1 MKVSQLDYTGVLLTF
16 NEKHV
21 RVISPNLI
29 EAADGRKFD
38 ISNEDSPFVG
48 DHSDPGHIGS
58 ILYSEVHVVGT
69 AYAVTVQVGQKQL
82 CFASGSVHSDKPA
95 DEGDITKLAEF
106 LKPKERRIQAM
117 QTHTPPSESFDSMSR
132 FKRDALYAALVFQG
146 LIPDKIEE
154 AGFEFI
160 YIYNV
165 ALECWIGL
173 AFKDMPEDQGKSIL
187 STIST
192 ADHLQATLAAY
203 EAHGTVCFTGDDMIN
218 VIEMTV
224 LKAYLY
230 TENQNA

>member
-1 MKVSQLDYTGVLLTF
+1 MQINTLDYTGILLNF
-16 NEKHV
+16 NEKHI
-21 RVISPNLI
+21 RVITDTLVEI
-29 EAADGRKFD
+29 HDGRKFD
-38 ISNEDSPFVG
+38 IPKSDTPFDG
-48 DHSDPGHIGS
+48 QSGA
-58 ILYSEVHVVGT
+58 ILYAEVHVVGNT
-69 AYAVTVQVGQKQL
+69 YAISVNVG
-82 CFASGSVHSDKPA
+82 GVHAFINHGPVHKEVPENPSDI
-95 DEGDITKLAEF
+95 DKLAE
-106 LKPKERRIQAM
+106 LIKPKDTRMKPQCEVDM
-117 QTHTPPSESFDSMSR
+117 SVESFESMSR
-132 FKRDALYAALVFQG
+132 FKRDALYATLVFQG

-187 STIST
+187 STIAT

-224 LKAYLY
+224 LKAYLT
-230 TENQNA
+230 TENQDV